1 MKLLDHLDVPYDP
14 NPDNVKTTCLWCHH
28 ESLSI
33 DTEVPHQ
40 FQCFRC
46 KESGNAFT
54 YLRKFYD
61 TLPALRKQEAVTL
74 CDMKK
79 GVTPITIREAGI
91 KCQGDL
97 YFIPVYNQKGHL
109 NALHKF
115 VPSANIVYGSPKPT
129 SLTVLG
135 LNNLQQSHDTV
146 YIAEGHWDYFTLLP
160 LMTETGCDLLGTC
173 GSYFSTNLLVV
184 LKDKHIVLLYD
195 NDEAGKA
202 GIEHVARHIKSNS
215 ISILSLS
222 YLDWGKVTIPSG
234 TIPESFDIR
243 DLHNVFN

>member
-1 MKLLDHLDVPYDP
+1 MKLFDHLGVMYEP
-14 NPDNVKTTCLWCHH
+14 NTENVKTTCLWCHYDA
-28 ESLSI
+28 LSV

-54 YLRKFYD
+54 YLRKYYE
-61 TLPALRKQEAVTL
+61 TLPALRKQDALDL
-74 CDMKK
+74 CSLKQGIK
-79 GVTPITIREAGI
+79 PVTIREAGV
-91 KCQGDL
+91 KHFNGV
-97 YFIPVYNQKGHL
+97 YYIPVYNQKGHL

-115 VPSANIVYGSPKPT
+115 VPSVNIVYGSPKPT
-129 SLTVLG
+129 SLSVLG
-135 LNNLQQSHDTV
+135 LNNLSPSHDTV
-146 YIAEGHWDYFTLLP
+146 YVAEGHWDYFTAIP
-160 LMTETGCDLLGTC
+160 HMVDSGCDLLGTC

-184 LKDKHIVLLYD
+184 LKDKHIILLYD